1 MIIDYKKSIISQEA
15 TIQEVISCLNK
26 SNSKIAL
33 VTDKELTLKG
43 VITDSDIRRAVLKN
57 IPHDSPLNFIIK
69 TEPIVSYSWQTD
81 SEILELMKKH
91 NIFQIPILDD
101 LNKVIGLKVIN
112 EILSQSQEDIENSVI
127 LMAGGLGKRLY
138 PITKD
143 IPKPLVPVNGKPILR
158 IILDNLQDKGFFN
171 IKVSINHKGNMIRNE
186 LSRYHRYQS
195 VDFLEESI
203 RLGTAGPLSLLKNT
217 PKQPIL
223 VQNADILTTLDYAS
237 MLRYHSEN
245 KNAITMAVRR
255 EKISIPYGVVQIEN
269 DRINSIQEKPDHF
282 YFANVGIYIISPE
295 VLQKIP
301 SQEFYDMTT
310 LIEECVKD
318 DIKVGSFPV
327 HEYWTDIG
335 RPDEL
340 AKANLESKEFFE

>member
-1 MIIDYKKSIISQEA
+1 
-15 TIQEVISCLNK
+15 
-26 SNSKIAL
+26 
-33 VTDKELTLKG
+33 
-43 VITDSDIRRAVLKN
+43 
-57 IPHDSPLNFIIK
+57 
-69 TEPIVSYSWQTD
+69 
-81 SEILELMKKH
+81 
-91 NIFQIPILDD
+91 
-101 LNKVIGLKVIN
+101 
-112 EILSQSQEDIENSVI
+112 
-127 LMAGGLGKRLY
+127 
-138 PITKD
+138 
-143 IPKPLVPVNGKPILR
+143 
-158 IILDNLQDKGFFN
+158 
-171 IKVSINHKGNMIRNE
+171 MIRNE